1 MSKYIVSMAV
11 DCRLDVEVE
20 ADSPDEAFEAAKTAF
35 MDADLSKLDVVDAR
49 PVNCSDAKTGELIK
63 DYNG

>member
-1 MSKYIVSMAV
+1 MKYIVSMAV

-20 ADSPDEAFEAAKTAF
+20 ANSPDEAFEAANVKF
-35 MDADLSKLDVVDAR
+35 MDADLSKADIVDAR

-63 DYNG
+63 DY

>member
-1 MSKYIVSMAV
+1 MKYIVSMAV

-20 ADSPDEAFEAAKTAF
+20 ADSPDEAFESAVVEF
-35 MDADLSKLDVVDAR
+35 MDADLSKADIVDAR

-63 DYNG
+63 DY

>member
-1 MSKYIVSMAV
+1 MKYIVSMAV
-11 DCRLDVEVE
+11 DCRLDVAVE
-20 ADSPDEAFEAAKTAF
+20 ADSPDEAFEAAEEAF
-35 MDADLSKLDVVDAR
+35 MDADLSKADVVGSK

>member
-1 MSKYIVSMAV
+1 MKYIVSMAV

-20 ADSPDEAFEAAKTAF
+20 ANSPDEAFEAANAAF
-35 MDADLSKLDVVDAR
+35 MDADLSKADIVDAR

>member
-20 ADSPDEAFEAAKTAF
+20 ANSPDEAFKAAEVEF
-35 MDADLSKLDVVDAR
+35 MDADMSKADIVYVR
-49 PVNCSDAKTGELIK
+49 PVNCSDAKTGELVK